1 LALLIELSENLA
13 LLLALGLVYSLFG
26 MPLVRRA
33 GHAAALAMGVA
44 FGAIA
49 VGGMQL
55 PVSFGPGLLI
65 DGKAVI
71 VQGAGAFG
79 GPVAAAAAALI
90 VLGYMLVADAPGAW
104 VEIAVTLTAAAL
116 GAGLY
121 LHWWRRGRITRLRD
135 FIAAGF
141 ALGAIELAWALILP
155 GAAVSTTFF
164 MAAPILAIYG
174 AGFAF
179 LGLLLSNEQRQ
190 QAALDALR
198 ASEQRFRDVA
208 EAASDWFWE
217 TGPDLRLSYLSERFE
232 TISGTPPGRFLGRF
246 LPEILTSTVDPSGAA
261 RVTEEMAARRA
272 FRDLDVAFGGGR
284 LAPRR
289 FRVSARPVH
298 GPDGGFLGYRGAA
311 LDVTAEHEAERR
323 RRKVKRRLLDAIES
337 MGEAFALFDRRD
349 RLVLWNS
356 RFREWNPAL
365 AGTLAHGVTF
375 EELVRAS
382 AAQGEPASA
391 AADGGSWLANRLA
404 LHRAVPSSHLQH
416 RLDGRWLRIDE
427 RGTADGGV
435 LLTMAD
441 VTEMKRREGALEA
454 NSANL
459 QATFDSISQGLAV
472 VDAGQRLVAWNQ
484 RFLELFALPDE
495 RVRKG
500 MAWSAIAG
508 ILAERGEATATDPDW
523 LPGGGAADPRPE
535 EERRCEKRR
544 GDRMIEARFSPMPG
558 GGFVTTYSDITET
571 KSREARLAELAQRNA
586 SLAAAVDA
594 TSNAVVVTDPNLPG
608 NPIIFVNP
616 AFTRMTG
623 FRPCE
628 VVGKNCRL
636 LQGRDTDRQ
645 TIDRLRRAIGARKPV
660 SVTIRNYRKDGR
672 TFWNELTVNPV
683 VDERGQLI
691 HFVGLLTDVTDRVR
705 AEEALKAAKEQAE
718 FASRS
723 KSEFLANMSHEL
735 RTPLNAII
743 GFSEIMKME
752 MFGAIGQPQYREYA
766 HDIHDSGVHLLAIIN
781 DILDLSKIEAGKF
794 ELHLA
799 DLDTEALVDS
809 CLRLMKDRAK
819 SGGLTLHAALPQELP
834 PLQADERAVKQIL
847 INLLSNATKFT
858 PAGGQVTVGARTD
871 ESGDYLLWVA
881 DTGIGIAE
889 KDLPKALASF
899 SQVDSA
905 LNRKYAGTGLGLPLV
920 RLLAEL
926 HGGTMSLDSEIGVG
940 TTVTVRLP
948 QKRRAAAA

>member
-1 LALLIELSENLA
+1 LALLIDLSQNLA
-13 LLLALGLVYSLFG
+13 LVLSLALVYSLFG
-26 MPLVRRA
+26 VPVARRA
-33 GHAAALAMGVA
+33 GHLAAVVMGLA

-49 VGGMQL
+49 IVGLQV
-55 PVSFGPGLLI
+55 PVAFGPGLLV
-65 DGKAVI
+65 DGTAVI

-79 GPVAAAAAALI
+79 GPAAAIAAALT
-90 VLGYMLVADAPGAW
+90 VLVYMLASGDPGPW
-104 VEIAVTLTAAAL
+104 VGIATTLSAALL

-121 LHWWRRGRITRLRD
+121 LHWWRRGHITRLRD
-135 FIAAGF
+135 FVGAGF
-141 ALGAIELAWALILP
+141 ALALIELGWALLLP
-155 GAAVSTTFF
+155 GSPTDAVLE
-164 MAAPILAIYG
+164 MAAPLLAGYG
-174 AGFAF
+174 AGFAL
-179 LGLLLSNEQRQ
+179 LGLLMSNEQRQ

-198 ASEQRFRDVA
+198 ASEQRFRDMA

-217 TGPDLRLSYLSERFE
+217 TGPDLRLTYLSDRFE
-232 TISGTPPGRFLGRF
+232 AISGLPPSRFIGRF
-246 LPEILTSTVDPSGAA
+246 LPEIVTSRAEPAGAL
-261 RVTEEMAARRA
+261 RLTEELTGRRA
-272 FRDLDVAFGGGR
+272 FRDIDITFGGGR
-284 LAPRR
+284 QAPRR

-298 GPDGGFLGYRGAA
+298 DPAGNFIGYRGTA

-323 RRKVKRRLLDAIES
+323 RRKVKRRLFDAIES
-337 MGEAFALFDRRD
+337 MDQAFALFDRRD

-356 RFREWNPAL
+356 RFRDWIPEVADVL
-365 AGTLAHGVTF
+365 EHGITF
-375 EELVRAS
+375 EEIVRARL
-382 AAQGEPASA
+382 QRGEPADA
-391 AADGGSWLANRLA
+391 AAEGDGWLLKRIA
-404 LHRAVPSSHLQH
+404 LHRGAPSSHLEQ
-416 RLDGRWLRIDE
+416 RRDGRWMRIDE
-427 RGTADGGV
+427 RATAEGGV
-435 LLTMAD
+435 LLTMTD
-441 VTEMKRREGALEA
+441 VTEMKRREGALEE

-484 RFLELFALPDE
+484 RFADLFDLPAE
-495 RVRKG
+495 EMRKG
-500 MAWSAIAG
+500 MAWSRIAA
-508 ILAERGEATATDPDW
+508 ILAARGEANAADPYW
-523 LPGGGAADPRPE
+523 LPGGEAPDGRPDD
-535 EERRCEKRR
+535 ERRCEKRR
-544 GDRMIEARFSPMPG
+544 GDRVLEARCSSMPG
-558 GGFVTTYSDITET
+558 GGFVSTYSDITET

-616 AFTRMTG
+616 AFTRITG
-623 FRPCE
+623 YRPSE
-628 VVGKNCRL
+628 VVGKNSRL
-636 LQGRDTDRQ
+636 LQGRDTDRA
-645 TIDRLRRAIGARKPV
+645 TIDRLRRAIGQRKPI

-683 VDERGQLI
+683 VDDRGQVVQ
-691 HFVGLLTDVTDRVR
+691 FVGVLTDVTDRVR

-752 MFGAIGQPQYREYA
+752 MFGEIGQPQYREYA
-766 HDIHDSGVHLLAIIN
+766 HDIHESGVHLLAIIN

-799 DLDTEALVDS
+799 DLDTEEVVES
-809 CLRLMKDRAK
+809 CLRLIKERAK
-819 SGGLTLHAALPQELP
+819 AGKLTLAATLAPDLP

-858 PAGGQVTVGARTD
+858 PPGGQITVGARTD
-871 ESGDYLLWVA
+871 EAGDYLIWVA
-881 DTGIGIAE
+881 DSGIGIAE
-889 KDLPKALASF
+889 KDMPKALAAF

-926 HGGTMSLDSEIGVG
+926 HGGTMTLESQLGVG

-948 QKRRAAAA
+948 QKRRAVAA